1 MASASSLF
9 SVALSY
15 AFPTSATKSFTV
27 PHRNLKGGGDVKV
40 KVNVINTESETNYTA
55 NRFQIVWV
63 TVQLLK
69 ITHTHTLLF
78 YCHLPACQLRR
89 LHTVTIYSQL
99 LHCRCMT
106 QQGGLSKFSQS
117 SSCFLANIGCWKMIA
132 SRLLQKH
139 AVYVLQCCP
148 DYLFYFY
155 IRCVEITRLIAPF

>member
-27 PHRNLKGGGDVKV
+27 PHRNLKGGGGVKV

-69 ITHTHTLLF
+69 ITHTHTHTLVLLPPTCLSATSPPHSH
-78 YCHLPACQLRR
+78 YLLTAVTLPLHDSAGRPLQILTVLVVLFSKYWMLKNDR
-89 LHTVTIYSQL
+89 LSPSTETRSLCPPVLPRLFIL
-99 LHCRCMT
+99 L
-106 QQGGLSKFSQS
+106 L
-117 SSCFLANIGCWKMIA
+117 
-132 SRLLQKH
+132 
-139 AVYVLQCCP
+139 Y
-148 DYLFYFY
+148 
-155 IRCVEITRLIAPF
+155 

>member
-69 ITHTHTLLF
+69 ITHTLVLLPPTCLSATSPPRSHYLLTAVTLPLHDSAGRPLQILTVLVVLF
-78 YCHLPACQLRR
+78 SKYWMLKNDRLSPSTETRSLCPPVLPR
-89 LHTVTIYSQL
+89 LFIL
-99 LHCRCMT
+99 L
-106 QQGGLSKFSQS
+106 L
-117 SSCFLANIGCWKMIA
+117 
-132 SRLLQKH
+132 
-139 AVYVLQCCP
+139 Y
-148 DYLFYFY
+148 
-155 IRCVEITRLIAPF
+155 